1 MPDFVCFHKAIR
13 EERLDGWLFVNFA
26 HRDRLTDTL
35 LSLDPTSVATRRW
48 FYFIPAQGNPL
59 KLVHTLER
67 SILDGLPGETEVYAS
82 FAELKSALSR
92 LSGLRLAILCDPTL
106 QVLSTFD
113 AASAD
118 LIRSM
123 GIETVSAA
131 SIVQRVHGLLDA
143 RGIESHERAARALYA
158 SVHKAWAF
166 VEGAFARGTPPTET
180 AVRDYLL
187 AILDEAG
194 LITDSPPIVASGPN
208 AGNPHYSPTGSG
220 RTLADDEILQFD
232 IWAKEPSGIY
242 ADISW
247 VGFTGPRVPERAET
261 RFAELIAA
269 RDLVIPA
276 LEAALSSET
285 SPTGADLDRLVRT
298 RLAERFPLSAIRH
311 RTGHG
316 IDTECHGTG
325 VNLDSV
331 EFPDH
336 RRILE
341 GSCFSVEPGIYF
353 EDEGYRTEIDIY
365 IRDGKPIVSGGSIQ
379 QTLLKF
385 QDRNP

>member
-1 MPDFVCFHKAIR
+1 MPDLVRFQKAIR

-35 LSLDPTSVATRRW
+35 LGLDPASVATRRW
-48 FYFIPAQGNPL
+48 FYFIPTQDNPL

-67 SILDGLPGETEVYAS
+67 TILDGLPGATEVYAS
-82 FAELKSALSR
+82 FAELNEALSR
-92 LSGLRLAILCDPTL
+92 LSGLRVAILCDPTL

-118 LIRSM
+118 LVRSM

-131 SIVQRVHGLLDA
+131 PIVQRVHGLLDT
-143 RGIESHERAARALYA
+143 RGIESHERAARTLYK
-158 SVHKAWAF
+158 SVHKAWTF
-166 VEGAFARGTPPTET
+166 LESAFARGTPPTET

-187 AILDEAG
+187 ALLDESG

-208 AGNPHYSPTGSG
+208 AGNPHYSPNGNG
-220 RTLADDEILQFD
+220 RTLEGDEILQFD
-232 IWAKEPSGIY
+232 IWAKEPGGIY

-247 VGFTGPRVPERAET
+247 VGFTGTRVPERAET

-269 RDLVIPA
+269 RDLVFPA
-276 LEAALSSET
+276 LETALSSGT
-285 SPTGADLDRLVRT
+285 STTGADLDRLVRA
-298 RLAERFPLSAIRH
+298 RLAERFPPSAIRH

-336 RRILE
+336 RKILE

-353 EDEGYRTEIDIY
+353 DDEGYRTEIDIY
-365 IRDGKPIVSGGSIQ
+365 IQDGKPIVSGGSIQ

>member
-1 MPDFVCFHKAIR
+1 MPDLVRFRKAIR
-13 EERLDGWLFVNFA
+13 EENLAGWLFVNFA

-35 LSLDPTSVATRRW
+35 LDLDPASVATRRW
-48 FYFIPAQGNPL
+48 FYFIPAQGEPV

-67 SILDGLPGETEVYAS
+67 SILDGLPGEPAVYSS
-82 FAELKSALSR
+82 FAELKDALSR
-92 LSGLRLAILCDPTL
+92 FAGLRVAILCDPTL

-118 LIRSM
+118 LVRSS

-143 RGIESHERAARALYA
+143 QGIESHERAARVLYA
-158 SVHKAWAF
+158 SVQKGWAF
-166 VEGAFARGTPPTET
+166 VESAFARGTPPTET
-180 AVRDYLL
+180 AVRDYLVTL
-187 AILDEAG
+187 LGESGLEA
-194 LITDSPPIVASGPN
+194 DSPPIVASGPN
-208 AGNPHYSPTGSG
+208 AGNPHYSPSGNG
-220 RTLADDEILQFD
+220 RTLARDEILQFD
-232 IWAKEPSGIY
+232 IWAKEPGGIY

-247 VGFTGPRVPERAET
+247 VGFTGSCVPERAET
-261 RFAELIAA
+261 RFSELIAA
-269 RDLVIPA
+269 RDLVRPA
-276 LEAALSSET
+276 LEAALASGKAPS
-285 SPTGADLDRLVRT
+285 GADLDRLVRA
-298 RLAERFPLSAIRH
+298 RLLERFPPSAIRH

-331 EFPDH
+331 EFPDS
-336 RRILE
+336 RLILE
-341 GSCFSVEPGIYF
+341 GSCFSVEPGVYF

-365 IRDGKPIVSGGSIQ
+365 IQGGKPIVSGGGIQ
-379 QTLLKF
+379 RELLKF

>member
-1 MPDFVCFHKAIR
+1 MSDLVRFQKAIR
-13 EERLDGWLFVNFA
+13 EENLAGWIFVNFA

-35 LSLDPTSVATRRW
+35 LGLDPASVATRRW
-48 FYFIPAQGNPL
+48 FYFIPAQGEPV

-67 SILDGLPGETEVYAS
+67 SILDGLSGTTVVYSS
-82 FAELKSALSR
+82 FVELKDALSR
-92 LSGLRLAILCDPTL
+92 FSGMRVAVLCDPTL

-118 LIRSM
+118 LIRTV
-123 GIETVSAA
+123 GIETTSAA

-143 RGIESHERAARALYA
+143 RGIESHERAARILYA

-166 VEGAFARGTPPTET
+166 VESAFAQGKPPTET
-180 AVRDYLL
+180 AVRDYLVTL
-187 AILDEAG
+187 LEESG
-194 LITDSPPIVASGPN
+194 LVTDSPPIVASGPN
-208 AGNPHYSPTGSG
+208 AGNPHYSPSGSG
-220 RTLADDEILQFD
+220 RTFVRDEILQFD
-232 IWAKEPSGIY
+232 IWAKEPGGIY

-247 VGFTGPRVPERAET
+247 VGFTGTSIPCRAET
-261 RFAELIAA
+261 RFSELIAA
-269 RDLVIPA
+269 RDLVFPA
-276 LEAALSSET
+276 LEAALASGNPLS
-285 SPTGADLDRLVRT
+285 GADLDQIVRARL
-298 RLAERFPLSAIRH
+298 LERFPPTAIRH

-336 RRILE
+336 RLILE

-365 IRDGKPIVSGGSIQ
+365 IQDGKPIVSGGSIQ
-379 QTLLKF
+379 RELLKF